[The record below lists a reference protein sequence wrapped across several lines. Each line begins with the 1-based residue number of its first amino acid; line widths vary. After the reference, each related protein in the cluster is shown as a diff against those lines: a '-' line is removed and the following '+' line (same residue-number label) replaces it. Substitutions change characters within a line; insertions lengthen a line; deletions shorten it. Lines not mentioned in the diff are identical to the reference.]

1 MHTFA
6 EERSLSPVP
15 RVGFHEE
22 EIVQNP
28 GESDRALGQLLDSP
42 LTRRRALRYGAGAMA
57 GLALPGVLAACG
69 DDDDDTGTGA
79 TTTASGKAPRPSGT
93 IDFFGWEGEDLK
105 GIKPVEDFLKAGGA
119 TLKAS
124 YTPTLDDITPKLQS
138 SDGIDLLAYTSVVT
152 ERLQTNDLLQP
163 LDAGK
168 LPNLDGLL
176 PRWQEDDPQW
186 IEDGERLFVPSFFQT
201 FSVMYNSDTVSDP
214 PNDYRGL
221 LEPEFKDRILTWAE
235 PNAAFGVCSDML
247 DFEQGEVPKDGI
259 DDLAELF
266 EQFIAQSKSVA
277 ASPGDIITQMASGEV
292 DAVFLGTP
300 QFTLFANGAGGA
312 GKAVRD
318 VVEVEGGNMS
328 FTDGYGIPSGADNA
342 DSAYAF
348 INHILDPEVNA
359 AVSEA
364 FAGGVVVE
372 GADEFLPPDRV
383 LYPAD
388 RLDEILEAAPLQV
401 LAPLESD
408 EYVTQG
414 EWIERFTQLTS

>member
-1 MHTFA
+1 
-6 EERSLSPVP
+6 V
-15 RVGFHEE
+15 
-22 EIVQNP
+22 
-28 GESDRALGQLLDSP
+28 ESRGDGRGALDELLDSR
-42 LTRRRALRYGAGAMA
+42 LTRRRALRYGAGAMV
-57 GLALPGVLAACG
+57 GLALPGTLAACG
-69 DDDDDTGTGA
+69 DDDDSSGGAA
-79 TTTASGKAPRPSGT
+79 TTTPSGEAPKPSGT

-105 GIKPVEDFLKAGGA
+105 GIKPVEDFLKTNGA
-119 TLKAS
+119 ELKAS

-163 LDAGK
+163 LDTGK
-168 LPNLDGLL
+168 LPNLDNLV
-176 PRWQEDDPQW
+176 PRWQEDNPQW
-186 IEDGERLFVPSFFQT
+186 IENGERLFVPAFFQT
-201 FSVMYNSDTVSDP
+201 FSLMYNSNEVTDP
-214 PNDYRGL
+214 PSDYRGL

-247 DFEQGEVPKDGI
+247 DFEQGQVPKDGI
-259 DDLAELF
+259 EDLAELF
-266 EQFIAQSKSVA
+266 QQFIDHSKSVA

-292 DAVFLGTP
+292 VAVFLGTP

-312 GKAVRD
+312 GEAVKD
-318 VVEVEGGNMS
+318 VVEIEGGNMS

-348 INHILDPEVNA
+348 INHVLDPKVNA
-359 AVSEA
+359 AISEA